1 MSPRS
6 IDDLPM
12 VTFNDLSE
20 TNESPYDYVARY
32 RDMAPLARMPFG
44 VIGWRHR
51 HIERA
56 MSENTR
62 QMETELKMMQG
73 ITSGPIY
80 TFTERAMLFL
90 NGEAHTR
97 RRQPIS
103 RTFAFKLMDAMRG
116 EAARLTAEL
125 ITAHKGKGPFD
136 FVGEIAAQI
145 PARII
150 AKILG
155 VPQADL
161 PVFLRWVDDTASALG
176 FVDASRRDQIEAS
189 MRAFDAYVGTLVEA
203 RRAAPQE
210 DFLTAFTRAVSEDE
224 TLDDIDLRTQVM
236 GLILAGSDTTRNSLC
251 MTLTCLWE
259 NPDQWRA
266 LCADPNGLKKA
277 AVDEGLRYEPVIS
290 GLPRFVTKD
299 LEVDGFVIP
308 AGTLFSASLIGALR
322 DPEVYAEPERFDI
335 FRTDHPRWH
344 PVFGAGAHRCAGEA
358 LARAELEEA
367 IAVIAELAPGAH
379 LAGPRPRLQPG
390 AIRKV
395 DQMVVD
401 LG

>member
-1 MSPRS
+1 MSLKS
-6 IDDLPM
+6 IDELPM
-12 VTFNDLSE
+12 VTFADLSE
-20 TNESPYDYVARY
+20 TGESPYSYVSRY

-56 MSENTR
+56 MSEHTR

-80 TFTERAMLFL
+80 TFNERAMLFL
-90 NGEAHTR
+90 NGDAHMR

-116 EAARLTAEL
+116 ESARLTREL
-125 ITAHKGKGPFD
+125 VAAHKGKGPFD
-136 FVGEIAAQI
+136 FVSEIAAQI

-150 AKILG
+150 ASILG

-161 PVFLRWVDDTASALG
+161 PIFLRWVDDTAAALG
-176 FVDASRRDQIEAS
+176 FIDAARRETIEAS
-189 MRAFDAYVGTLVEA
+189 MTAFDAYVAGLVEER
-203 RRAAPQE
+203 RRAPKE
-210 DFLTAFTRAVSEDE
+210 DFLTAFTKAIGEDE
-224 TLDDIDLRTQVM
+224 ALDDIDLRTQVM

-251 MTLTCLWE
+251 MTLTALWE
-259 NPDQWRA
+259 HPEQWRA
-266 LCADPNGLKKA
+266 LCADPDGLKKA

-299 LEVDGFVIP
+299 LEVDGWLIP

-322 DPEVYAEPERFDI
+322 DPDVYADPDSFNI

-358 LARAELEEA
+358 LARAELEET
-367 IAVIAELAPGAH
+367 IAVIAREAPNAR

>member
-12 VTFNDLSE
+12 VTFADLTE
-20 TNESPYDYVARY
+20 TGESPYAYITRY
-32 RDMAPLARMPFG
+32 REMAPLARMPFG

-116 EAARLTAEL
+116 EAARLAAEL
-125 ITAHKGKGPFD
+125 IAERKGEGPFD
-136 FVGEIAAQI
+136 FVAEIAAQI

-161 PVFLRWVDDTASALG
+161 PVFLSWVDDTSSALG

-189 MRAFDAYVGTLVEA
+189 MRAFDVYVGGLVEE
-203 RRAAPQE
+203 RRKAPQE

-259 NPDQWRA
+259 NPDQWQA
-266 LCADPNGLKKA
+266 LCADPDGLKKA
-277 AVDEGLRYEPVIS
+277 AVDEGLRFEPVIS

-299 LEVDGFVIP
+299 LEIDGFLIP
-308 AGTLFSASLIGALR
+308 AGTLFSASLLGALR

-358 LARAELEEA
+358 LARAELEET
-367 IAVIAELAPGAH
+367 IAVIAREAPHAR

-395 DQMVVD
+395 DQMIVD